1 MYYYY
6 DSSIIFL
13 IPAIIFTMYAQAKVK
28 GNFNRYSKVRN
39 MRNMTGAEAARRVLD
54 ANGLYDITIQPVGG
68 SLSDH
73 YDPSKKVVRLS
84 QTVYNVNSIAAV
96 SVACHEVGHA
106 IQHAEGYMPLNLRSA
121 IVPVVNFASKLS
133 WPLIFIGILLLGNGS
148 YLGDTLFTVGVILFV
163 AVILF
168 HAVTLPVEFNAS
180 SRALK
185 QMDSLGIVTE
195 EERSGA
201 KKVLNAAAMT
211 YVAALATAI
220 ANLIRIIAIRNNRD

>member
-121 IVPVVNFASKLS
+121 IVPVVNFDK
-133 WPLIFIGILLLGNGS
+133 
-148 YLGDTLFTVGVILFV
+148 
-163 AVILF
+163 
-168 HAVTLPVEFNAS
+168 
-180 SRALK
+180 
-185 QMDSLGIVTE
+185 SLA
-195 EERSGA
+195 R
-201 KKVLNAAAMT
+201 
-211 YVAALATAI
+211 
-220 ANLIRIIAIRNNRD
+220 